1 MMAHRTPHLS
11 NSKVYEDYYCN
22 QVGHGLPV
30 YVGGRNYRGGG
41 LGNILG
47 GIGRAIIP
55 LLKSGG
61 RTLLKEGAKTAL
73 HVGQDLLSG
82 ENIASSVKRR
92 SKQAGKR
99 MFHRAVNHVTGIGG
113 GQPVRKRIR
122 TSSPSKKRQTKPR
135 KQVRKKKK
143 NVKRRAKDI
152 FD

>member
-1 MMAHRTPHLS
+1 MMAHRSPYLS

-22 QVGHGLPV
+22 QVGNGLPV
-30 YVGGRNYRGGG
+30 FVGGRNYRGGG

-73 HVGQDLLSG
+73 RVGQDLLSG
-82 ENIASSVKRR
+82 ENITSSMKRR

-99 MFHRAVNHVTGIGG
+99 MFHRAVNHVTGVERD
-113 GQPVRKRIR
+113 QPVRKRIR
-122 TSSPSKKRQTKPR
+122 TSSPSKKRQSKVK

-143 NVKRRAKDI
+143 NVKRRVKDI